1 MTQMSHNPNT
11 KIDMDPTRT
20 VETENDDDDV
30 NVVSFDVHKATS
42 DNELSA
48 HEQTLNLNVAE
59 AETAIAAP
67 ETEGVG
73 ERKEIEHQQA
83 ENFNDAFG
91 RRHHNE
97 NDNDNNN
104 NNDNSEK
111 NNADDGDA
119 GEGEGN
125 ADDNDDDA
133 MNAIAAKN
141 KREICEQSKLET
153 TAKYELNMTKEQQ
166 SICLAS
172 EHARQIQTIA
182 YTEQATTA
190 ASHNRP
196 SDARGS
202 SSEQVDGQQRQ
213 QEINVCQP
221 VVKSNPP
228 ITIVTQN
235 ASQAASSSPSSLLP
249 SPSSGHP
256 SIEFFECAVREL
268 LEEGASSRVSL
279 IDRDLFDLLS
289 ELVQLLATPTNT
301 GLLWSEPLL
310 EQVVSECVDMTVSK
324 VSDDSE
330 TTTANVVDIYT
341 EQIEQQP
348 LELDDN
354 QNNNSNNSNQTD
366 MKYEALRSSSRLPES
381 LSSSRLPSTAAA
393 TTVTP
398 TATATSR
405 IRDAASTASSRIRD
419 AASGIT
425 PATSRIRDVTTP
437 VSSTATSRIR
447 DATGPALSTTSSRIR
462 DTTTPITAAA
472 TSRLRDTTPTAT
484 SATTSRIR
492 DVPTATT
499 TRPLLSELKR
509 NSTSRDDLSLDP
521 DSVLPERTRLRRQR
535 RMRSQDSV
543 EEKPEDVVER
553 INKLRAR
560 ISASLSEVK
569 NVIKQYSTE
578 SEAEAAGE
586 KWLGPPTTAVTKVE
600 TEPVAEQPVQFRFV
614 KKVRRRS
621 YFDEAEEEKEQAKEA
636 EKSDKETVPQC
647 EDNKLTKEKEV
658 NEIKEEKQQDKSK
671 SAGELSKSHDE
682 QQHKEPAE
690 ISTPIEPKEKCNK
703 DVSSEAAEPKI
714 SQEKQKQTQETVE
727 QKQKNLIEIKHS
739 NKSEKEAQPIAK
751 ESTEVIVKGKQNE
764 FIDVKEEKKPK
775 VPTNAEEKKP
785 QTTDCKQAIKVQE
798 EQKQPTI
805 ITENQEQEQQPQK
818 ALVNGESPTEKSKE
832 KDKVQ
837 SKIEFLAK
845 VQSELK
851 AKPKTKELSTIK
863 EQPQETTAEAAATT
877 ETTPAITE
885 LKAAKTSEEVTATT
899 PVVATSMSTT
909 TSAAPTPIAAPSTA
923 AAATSKQPVEGV
935 EATPQSAALPKE
947 SATQPA
953 SIEDKKIAASKTET
967 PANVVHKK
975 KTTVKVKNPRRASI
989 AAVEQSKIVPE
1000 AVQSDALTQR
1010 RPSDS
1015 EAIVK
1020 RKKKQK
1026 LTSSV
1031 ANATTSGSSNQT
1043 AAAATATSSAKT
1055 PQLQQQQQTTA
1066 TATNE
1071 QLVTAKVESHES
1083 TAKRVTK
1090 PTAKSVEG
1098 DEQKTAA
1105 AITAPAAAATTTATT
1120 KAATIPTTAATTTAA
1135 EATTAAAT
1143 TAAASEATAATIS
1156 AATEAAPKQLPID
1169 VIANKAPTSGSSR
1182 RASLKLAELV
1192 GETVLV
1198 VPASATT
1205 QDLSTATTTVA
1216 TTTIATT
1223 TAIATATTTTTT
1235 ATEAIIG
1242 QSKEP
1247 INQSEIIIPAT
1258 ATPKQVVVA
1267 SGDIEVA
1274 PVVDVVVV
1282 SATPQIAATLSE
1294 VRHND
1299 DDVENESSP
1308 QKHQHDRKQ
1317 TEHIQQQQT
1326 EQQQQDQE
1334 HTQQLVEATK
1344 DNAADQTDNSLA
1356 TMPELKVLTG
1366 PVQPVKIETVEQPHD
1381 ESDLSVVKKKS
1392 PHLKKL
1398 VRKSSI
1404 DKGKEKVPSD
1414 PSNNKLSNI
1423 LKDKNKISNPTD
1435 RLAKLTPP
1443 KKQTKP
1449 KEQSSTTVADTTQ
1462 EQQEN
1467 VEIAEQKVENEVE
1480 AEAEPEPE
1488 PEPVVEPAPKP
1499 KKPRQIKKKVIIK
1512 RQQRRLSIGDT
1523 FFIQQEPEEPKVPEI
1538 ETIEKA
1544 IAYVT
1549 DDEED
1554 LEPLPEQESAKPL
1567 KSCLHVREYKIGDLI
1582 LYAER
1587 YRKTQVR
1594 WKRGRVLERITSI
1607 SYKLE
1612 IEGKEVPAHISYI
1625 KKYTGRKVKFVG
1637 KEYLDIDYEQV
1648 VEEERRAR
1656 SYSIWNMV

>member
-1 MTQMSHNPNT
+1 MSTTTTTTSAEMPIDGQRFPLQRQQRAPLAYNPQQQSQQQHVKKHMMLVPGKFPFEQAVKANRFPMQQPQQQHRQQQLSNLSQCPTTLRFPLEVNHLSVGQRFPLMCQLPKKNLNYSIKITRDCGCRTPLAMAMSRTPKEFPTIKKQFVSFPNNQQTQSQPQPQQTCKSLANAKDVANAGHGNCQEKETRTDVDVDVCVLATPATMTQMSHNPNT

-48 HEQTLNLNVAE
+48 HEQTLNLNVVE

-67 ETEGVG
+67 ETKGVG

-111 NNADDGDA
+111 NNADDGNA

-133 MNAIAAKN
+133 MNAISAKN

-153 TAKYELNMTKEQQ
+153 TAATHNELNMTKEQK

-235 ASQAASSSPSSLLP
+235 ASQAASS

-381 LSSSRLPSTAAA
+381 LSSSRLSSTAAA
-393 TTVTP
+393 ATVTP
-398 TATATSR
+398 TATSR
-405 IRDAASTASSRIRD
+405 IRDTASTASSRIRD

-499 TRPLLSELKR
+499 TRPILSELKR

-553 INKLRAR
+553 INKLKAR

-586 KWLGPPTTAVTKVE
+586 KWLGPPTTSVTKVD
-600 TEPVAEQPVQFRFV
+600 TEPVVEQPVQFRFV

-636 EKSDKETVPQC
+636 DKSDKETASQS

-690 ISTPIEPKEKCNK
+690 VSTPIEQREKCNK

-714 SQEKQKQTQETVE
+714 SADKEKQKQTQETVE
-727 QKQKNLIEIKHS
+727 EKQKNFIEIKHS
-739 NKSEKEAQPIAK
+739 NKSEKEKQPIAK
-751 ESTEVIVKGKQNE
+751 ESIEAIVKGKQNE

-785 QTTDCKQAIKVQE
+785 QTTDCKQSIKVQE
-798 EQKQPTI
+798 EQKQSTI

-818 ALVNGESPTEKSKE
+818 ALVNGELPTEKSKE

-909 TSAAPTPIAAPSTA
+909 TSAAPTPIAAPA
-923 AAATSKQPVEGV
+923 AAATSKHPVEGV

-975 KTTVKVKNPRRASI
+975 KTTVKVKKSTTCIDCGRRAIKDCARGRAERCTDTKTTLRFGSDCQAQEEAEI
-989 AAVEQSKIVPE
+989 NEQRGKCDNFRQQQPNGRSSNSNIISK
-1000 AVQSDALTQR
+1000 
-1010 RPSDS
+1010 
-1015 EAIVK
+1015 
-1020 RKKKQK
+1020 
-1026 LTSSV
+1026 
-1031 ANATTSGSSNQT
+1031 NATV
-1043 AAAATATSSAKT
+1043 AATAAD
-1055 PQLQQQQQTTA
+1055 
-1066 TATNE
+1066 N
-1071 QLVTAKVESHES
+1071 
-1083 TAKRVTK
+1083 
-1090 PTAKSVEG
+1090 G
-1098 DEQKTAA
+1098 DG
-1105 AITAPAAAATTTATT
+1105 
-1120 KAATIPTTAATTTAA
+1120 
-1135 EATTAAAT
+1135 
-1143 TAAASEATAATIS
+1143 
-1156 AATEAAPKQLPID
+1156 
-1169 VIANKAPTSGSSR
+1169 NK
-1182 RASLKLAELV
+1182 
-1192 GETVLV
+1192 
-1198 VPASATT
+1198 
-1205 QDLSTATTTVA
+1205 
-1216 TTTIATT
+1216 
-1223 TAIATATTTTTT
+1223 
-1235 ATEAIIG
+1235 
-1242 QSKEP
+1242 
-1247 INQSEIIIPAT
+1247 
-1258 ATPKQVVVA
+1258 
-1267 SGDIEVA
+1267 
-1274 PVVDVVVV
+1274 
-1282 SATPQIAATLSE
+1282 
-1294 VRHND
+1294 
-1299 DDVENESSP
+1299 
-1308 QKHQHDRKQ
+1308 
-1317 TEHIQQQQT
+1317 
-1326 EQQQQDQE
+1326 
-1334 HTQQLVEATK
+1334 
-1344 DNAADQTDNSLA
+1344 
-1356 TMPELKVLTG
+1356 
-1366 PVQPVKIETVEQPHD
+1366 
-1381 ESDLSVVKKKS
+1381 
-1392 PHLKKL
+1392 
-1398 VRKSSI
+1398 
-1404 DKGKEKVPSD
+1404 
-1414 PSNNKLSNI
+1414 
-1423 LKDKNKISNPTD
+1423 
-1435 RLAKLTPP
+1435 
-1443 KKQTKP
+1443 
-1449 KEQSSTTVADTTQ
+1449 
-1462 EQQEN
+1462 
-1467 VEIAEQKVENEVE
+1467 
-1480 AEAEPEPE
+1480 
-1488 PEPVVEPAPKP
+1488 
-1499 KKPRQIKKKVIIK
+1499 
-1512 RQQRRLSIGDT
+1512 
-1523 FFIQQEPEEPKVPEI
+1523 
-1538 ETIEKA
+1538 
-1544 IAYVT
+1544 
-1549 DDEED
+1549 
-1554 LEPLPEQESAKPL
+1554 
-1567 KSCLHVREYKIGDLI
+1567 
-1582 LYAER
+1582 
-1587 YRKTQVR
+1587 
-1594 WKRGRVLERITSI
+1594 
-1607 SYKLE
+1607 
-1612 IEGKEVPAHISYI
+1612 
-1625 KKYTGRKVKFVG
+1625 
-1637 KEYLDIDYEQV
+1637 
-1648 VEEERRAR
+1648 
-1656 SYSIWNMV
+1656 